1 MDVLH
6 AKLFHPQQSLK
17 VPSVRFWSDAWWED
31 SHLQVPCCLFRR
43 VTIEEN
49 RCHIL
54 RDTGVRQSR
63 DPLDSPCGSGGWPRH
78 NRGFYIS
85 SSPFSRLVRCSR
97 LEILMV
103 FLVSNYGHK
112 RANNHERLVQ
122 IEVLKHDFQAVLVST
137 KVLLL
142 ESNIYMV
149 VFTVLY
155 IRASGAG

>member
-1 MDVLH
+1 
-6 AKLFHPQQSLK
+6 
-17 VPSVRFWSDAWWED
+17 
-31 SHLQVPCCLFRR
+31 
-43 VTIEEN
+43 
-49 RCHIL
+49 
-54 RDTGVRQSR
+54 
-63 DPLDSPCGSGGWPRH
+63 
-78 NRGFYIS
+78 
-85 SSPFSRLVRCSR
+85 
-97 LEILMV
+97 MV